1 MFNNK
6 LKKKISD
13 LEEELTKL
21 KEKYNNY
28 SEILDIDTE
37 LDLLEKERDELVET
51 IEKLKESKKTKFRIV
66 EKDEYVFAERMRIEN
81 GIVLFENSKISEYFS
96 LSYGWKETLDWNIV
110 ASCKSDLTVIKI

>member
-1 MFNNK
+1 MFNKK
-6 LKKKISD
+6 LKERIVE
-13 LEEELTKL
+13 LEEQLIKL

-37 LDLLEKERDELVET
+37 LDLLEKERDELVEEIT
-51 IEKLKESKKTKFRIV
+51 QLKESRKTKFRIV
-66 EKDEYVFAERMRIEN
+66 ENDEVIYAEHMRIEN

-96 LSYGWKETLDWNIV
+96 AGFGWKETLDWNIV